1 MPEKEPGWSSPSAEN
16 KPGFFFSYTAPRTA
30 TEPLAAAAVESGRIV
45 DVLTSGMLPMNK
57 PPGRFCAILLV
68 PLAIFGH
75 ASVLAENQ
83 AAELEQVRAK
93 VAEVFEEIEPEHI
106 HPSPVDGW
114 FTIRKG
120 AIVAYIS
127 GDGRYLLQGDL
138 IDLNE
143 EVNLSEITRNEARL
157 EMLAEL
163 PDDKAI
169 VFSPENPRF
178 SVSVFTDID
187 CTYCRRF
194 HSQIN
199 EYLAQGIEVR
209 YLLYPRSGPGSA
221 SWKKAEEVWCAADRN
236 EALTLA
242 KLDKKF
248 ETQECDASTLDTH
261 YALGQD
267 VGLRGTPALVLQD
280 GTLVSGY
287 LPPLQLAEAVAS
299 VSD

>member
-1 MPEKEPGWSSPSAEN
+1 MINPLL
-16 KPGFFFSYTAPRTA
+16 RLCA
-30 TEPLAAAAVESGRIV
+30 TLLCPLAMLAVG
-45 DVLTSGMLPMNK
+45 P
-57 PPGRFCAILLV
+57 A
-68 PLAIFGH
+68 
-75 ASVLAENQ
+75 LAEDPS
-83 AAELEQVRAK
+83 AELEQVRAK
-93 VAEVFEEIEPEHI
+93 VAEVFEEIEPGHV
-106 HPSPVDGW
+106 HASPVDGW

-138 IDLNE
+138 IDLDAE
-143 EVNLSEITRNEARL
+143 INLSEVTRNEARL

-163 PDDKAI
+163 PDDKVI

-194 HSQIN
+194 HSQIE

-209 YLLYPRSGPGSA
+209 YLMYPRSGPGTA
-221 SWKKAEEVWCAADRN
+221 SWKKAEEVWCARDRKK
-236 EALTLA
+236 ALTLA
-242 KLDKKF
+242 KLDQKF
-248 ETQECDASTLDTH
+248 ETQSCDASILETH

-287 LPPLQLAEAVAS
+287 LPPTQLAEAVAS
-299 VSD
+299 ANH

>member
-1 MPEKEPGWSSPSAEN
+1 
-16 KPGFFFSYTAPRTA
+16 
-30 TEPLAAAAVESGRIV
+30 
-45 DVLTSGMLPMNK
+45 MNN
-57 PPGRFCAILLV
+57 PVPRFCAMLLL
-68 PLAIFGH
+68 PLAWLV
-75 ASVLAENQ
+75 AAPAPAEDSS
-83 AAELEQVRAK
+83 AELERVRAK
-93 VAEVFEEIEPEHI
+93 VAEVFEEIEPGHV

-127 GDGRYLLQGDL
+127 DDGRYLLQGDL
-138 IDLNE
+138 IDLDE
-143 EVNLSEITRNEARL
+143 EINLSEATRNEARL
-157 EMLAEL
+157 EMLSGL
-163 PDDKAI
+163 PNDKMI

-194 HSQIN
+194 HNQID

-209 YLLYPRSGPGSA
+209 YLMYPRSGPGTP
-221 SWKKAEEVWCAADRN
+221 SWKKAEEVWCAKDRN
-236 EALTLA
+236 KALTLA
-242 KLDKKF
+242 KLDKEF
-248 ETQECDASTLDTH
+248 ETQSCDASILETH

-299 VSD
+299 ANQ

>member
-1 MPEKEPGWSSPSAEN
+1 MNSPV
-16 KPGFFFSYTAPRTA
+16 P
-30 TEPLAAAAVESGRIV
+30 
-45 DVLTSGMLPMNK
+45 
-57 PPGRFCAILLV
+57 RFCAMLLL
-68 PLAIFGH
+68 PLA
-75 ASVLAENQ
+75 SLAAVPALVEESSP
-83 AAELEQVRAK
+83 ELERVRAK
-93 VAEVFEEIEPEHI
+93 VAEVFEEIEPGHV

-138 IDLNE
+138 IDLDE
-143 EVNLSEITRNEARL
+143 EINLSEATRNEARL
-157 EMLAEL
+157 EMLSGL
-163 PDDKAI
+163 PNDKVI

-194 HSQIN
+194 HNQID

-209 YLLYPRSGPGSA
+209 YLMYPRSGPGTP
-221 SWKKAEEVWCAADRN
+221 SWKKAEEVWCAKDRN
-236 EALTLA
+236 QALTLA

-248 ETQECDASTLDTH
+248 ETQSCDASILETH

-267 VGLRGTPALVLQD
+267 IGLRGTPALVLQD

-299 VSD
+299 ARQ

>member
-1 MPEKEPGWSSPSAEN
+1 
-16 KPGFFFSYTAPRTA
+16 
-30 TEPLAAAAVESGRIV
+30 
-45 DVLTSGMLPMNK
+45 MNN
-57 PPGRFCAILLV
+57 PARRFCALV
-68 PLAIFGH
+68 FFPLAVF
-75 ASVLAENQ
+75 AATPSLAED
-83 AAELEQVRAK
+83 ASAELEQVRAR
-93 VAEVFEEIEPEHI
+93 VAEAFEEIEPEHV

-120 AIVAYIS
+120 SIVAYIS

-138 IDLNE
+138 IDLDQE
-143 EVNLSEITRNEARL
+143 INLSEVTRNEARL
-157 EMLAEL
+157 EMLGEL

-169 VFSPENPRF
+169 VFSPEHVRF
-178 SVSVFTDID
+178 SVTVFTDID

-194 HSQIN
+194 HSQIE

-209 YLLYPRSGPGSA
+209 YLLYPRSGPGTS
-221 SWKKAEEVWCAADRN
+221 SWKKAEEVWCAEDRN
-236 EALTLA
+236 KALTLA
-242 KLDKKF
+242 KLDRKF
-248 ETQECDASTLDTH
+248 ETQSCDASVLETH

-299 VSD
+299 AEP

>member
-1 MPEKEPGWSSPSAEN
+1 MINPVL
-16 KPGFFFSYTAPRTA
+16 RLCA
-30 TEPLAAAAVESGRIV
+30 TLLCPLAMLAV
-45 DVLTSGMLPMNK
+45 
-57 PPGRFCAILLV
+57 V
-68 PLAIFGH
+68 PA
-75 ASVLAENQ
+75 LAEDPS
-83 AAELEQVRAK
+83 AELEQVRAK
-93 VAEVFEEIEPEHI
+93 VAEVFEEIEPGHV
-106 HPSPVDGW
+106 HASPVDGW

-138 IDLNE
+138 IDLDAE
-143 EVNLSEITRNEARL
+143 INLSEVTRNEARL

-163 PDDKAI
+163 PDDKVI

-194 HSQIN
+194 HSQIE

-209 YLLYPRSGPGSA
+209 YLMYPRSGPGTA
-221 SWKKAEEVWCAADRN
+221 SWKKAEEVWCARDRKK
-236 EALTLA
+236 ALTLA
-242 KLDKKF
+242 KLDQKF
-248 ETQECDASTLDTH
+248 ETQSCDASILETH

-287 LPPLQLAEAVAS
+287 LPPTQLAEAVAS
-299 VSD
+299 ANH

>member
-1 MPEKEPGWSSPSAEN
+1 MET
-16 KPGFFFSYTAPRTA
+16 KPGDLFSYTAPHTL
-30 TEPLAAAAVESGRIV
+30 TEPPAAVAVENGSKINAHTFGMPLMNNALGRV
-45 DVLTSGMLPMNK
+45 
-57 PPGRFCAILLV
+57 CAILLV
-68 PLAIFGH
+68 PSAIFGPV
-75 ASVLAENQ
+75 SVLAEDS

-93 VAEVFEEIEPEHI
+93 VAEVFEEIQPEHI

-138 IDLNE
+138 IDLDDE
-143 EVNLSEITRNEARL
+143 INLSEMTRNEARI

-169 VFSPENPRF
+169 IFSPKDPRF

-199 EYLAQGIEVR
+199 EYLAQGIEIR
-209 YLLYPRSGPGSA
+209 YFMYPRSGPGTS

-248 ETQECDASTLDTH
+248 ETKSCDASILETH

-267 VGLRGTPALVLQD
+267 IGLRGTPALVLQD

-299 VSD
+299 VND